1 MNQKL
6 WKDIQEFD
14 FDQPLSEYNFSTRL
28 AKENFWTEAFTN
40 QAILEYKK
48 FMYLAA
54 ISDKMVSPSE
64 IVDVVWHEHL
74 VFTKSYQEFCE
85 ILGKQ
90 IQHIP
95 STHHKGEFQKFKE
108 AKEETKI
115 LYNKEFGEQPKNI
128 WDQSSMF
135 DGLNLK
141 KARIKLRMK
150 LLATVFIFIALF
162 FPLYYLL
169 KPIYIQIESN
179 PFLIGMG
186 IMGAL
191 LFILLEIYNQIVLKD
206 LMNEFD
212 KDSFFFHLDPDELMY
227 LKTQKISFS
236 IYSTLH
242 ELVEEGIIKIDQ
254 DKKVSLLKDREMT
267 DKKRFQVTSVL
278 KDKDLDFQ
286 ELISILSLKPIFNNI
301 NNSMEAFI
309 KYVQKSSK
317 FHQLFYYNFLLLS
330 IFTMLTFIRLATGI
344 ARDKPILFIAGFT
357 IILIMFIT
365 FYLARLSLQLF
376 AETTFSYYKTEVLFQ
391 KGDSKDWKWNY
402 YLLGPTV
409 LAAAFLPILP
419 NRFQNNDGG
428 GGTSGCGSNCG
439 SSCGSS
445 CGGGC
450 GGCGG

>member
-6 WKDIQEFD
+6 WKAIEEFD
-14 FDQPLSEYNFSTRL
+14 FDLPLSEYNFSTRL

-54 ISDKMVSPSE
+54 ISNKMVSPSE

-128 WDQSSMF
+128 WNQPSMF
-135 DGLNLK
+135 DTLNLK

-150 LLATVFIFIALF
+150 LLVTVFFFIALF
-162 FPLYYLL
+162 FPLYYFL
-169 KPIYIQIESN
+169 KPIYIQIESK
-179 PFLIGMG
+179 PFLIGMSS
-186 IMGAL
+186 IGAL
-191 LFILLEIYNQIVLKD
+191 LFILLEIYNRKKLKD
-206 LMNEFD
+206 LMNGFD
-212 KDSFFFHLDPDELMY
+212 KDSFFFDLEPEELVY
-227 LKTQKISFS
+227 LKTRKLPFS
-236 IYSTLH
+236 IYATLH
-242 ELVEEGIIKIDQ
+242 ELVEEGAIRING
-254 DKKVSLLKDREMT
+254 DKKVELLKDKTT
-267 DKKRFQVTSVL
+267 DNKKYFQVISIL
-278 KDKDLDFQ
+278 KEKDLDFQ
-286 ELISILSLKPIFNNI
+286 ELISLLSVKPIFNNI
-301 NNSMEAFI
+301 NNSMDAFI

-317 FHQLFYYNFLLLS
+317 FHQLFYYNFVLLS
-330 IFTMLTFIRLATGI
+330 VFAILTFVRLVTGI
-344 ARDKPILFIAGFT
+344 TREKPILYISVLSLL
-357 IILIMFIT
+357 LIMVT
-365 FYLARLSLQLF
+365 TYCLARLSQQLF
-376 AETTFSYYKTEVLFQ
+376 AETTFSYYKTKVLFQ
-391 KGDSKDWKWNY
+391 KIDSKDWKWNY
-402 YLLGPTV
+402 YLLGPAV
-409 LAAAFLPILP
+409 LAAAFLPIFP
-419 NRFQNNDGG
+419 TPFRNNDSGG
-428 GGTSGCGSNCG
+428 SASGCGSNCG

-450 GGCGG
+450 GGCGS

>member
-1 MNQKL
+1 MNQVL
-6 WKDIQEFD
+6 WENILAFD

-74 VFTKSYQEFCE
+74 VFTMSYQEFGN

-115 LYNKEFGEQPKNI
+115 LYNKVFGEQPKNI

-135 DGLNLK
+135 DGLNLM

-150 LLATVFIFIALF
+150 LLATVFVFIALF
-162 FPLYYLL
+162 FPVYYFL
-169 KPIYIQIESN
+169 KPIYIQIESK

-186 IMGAL
+186 IIGAL

-206 LMNEFD
+206 LMKKFD
-212 KDSFFFHLDPDELMY
+212 KDSFFFDLEPDELMY

-242 ELVEEGIIKIDQ
+242 ELVEDGIIKIDK
-254 DKKVSLLKDREMT
+254 DKKVCLIKDRPMN
-267 DKKRFQVTSVL
+267 DKKRFQVTSIL
-278 KDKDLDFQ
+278 KEKDLDFQ
-286 ELISILSLKPIFNNI
+286 ELISLLSVKPIFSNI
-301 NNSMEAFI
+301 QNSMEAFI

-317 FHQLFYYNFLLLS
+317 FHKLFYYNFVLLS
-330 IFTMLTFIRLATGI
+330 IFIMLAFIRLVTGI
-344 ARDKPILFIAGFT
+344 AREKPIFYIAGLT
-357 IILIMFIT
+357 IILIMFT
-365 FYLARLSLQLF
+365 TYYLARLSQQLF
-376 AETTFSYYKTEVLFQ
+376 ADTTFLYYKTEVLFQ
-391 KGDSKDWKWNY
+391 KIDSKDWKWNY
-402 YLLGPTV
+402 YLLGPAV

-419 NRFQNNDGG
+419 TRFQNNDGG

-450 GGCGG
+450 GGCGS